1 METQEKPTI
10 TIDDKNYIVEDL
22 PDGAKYCIA
31 QIQDLQQQ
39 TQAARAR
46 VDQLEM
52 ANRGFVE
59 ALKVEINKME
69 NLPEGELA
77 DKVVQ

>member
-69 NLPEGELA
+69 NPPEGELA

>member
-10 TIDDKNYIVEDL
+10 TIDGKNYIVEDL

-39 TQAARAR
+39 AQAARAR

-52 ANRGFVE
+52 SIRGFTA
-59 ALKVEINKME
+59 ALHE
-69 NLPEGELA
+69 ELS
-77 DKVVQ
+77 KEEKE

>member
-10 TIDDKNYIVEDL
+10 TIDDKSYIIEEL
-22 PDGAKYCIA
+22 SEGARYCIA

-52 ANRGFVE
+52 SNRGFME
-59 ALKVEINKME
+59 ALRREIDAME
-69 NLPEGELA
+69 NPAPEGELA
-77 DKVVQ
+77 DKVV

>member
-10 TIDDKNYIVEDL
+10 TIDDKSYIIEEL
-22 PDGAKYCIA
+22 SEGARYCIA

-39 TQAARAR
+39 SQAARAR

-52 ANRGFVE
+52 SNRGFME
-59 ALKVEINKME
+59 ALRKEIDAME
-69 NLPEGELA
+69 NPVPEGE
-77 DKVVQ
+77 

>member
-10 TIDDKNYIVEDL
+10 TIDDKSYIIEEL
-22 PDGAKYCIA
+22 SEGARYCIA

-39 TQAARAR
+39 SQAARAR

-52 ANRGFVE
+52 SNRGFME
-59 ALKVEINKME
+59 ALRKEIDAME
-69 NLPEGELA
+69 NPTLEGE
-77 DKVVQ
+77 

>member
-10 TIDDKNYIVEDL
+10 AIDDKSYIIEEL
-22 PDGAKYCIA
+22 SEGARYCIA

-39 TQAARAR
+39 SQAARAR

-52 ANRGFVE
+52 SNRGFME
-59 ALKVEINKME
+59 ALRKEIDAME
-69 NLPEGELA
+69 NPTPEGE
-77 DKVVQ
+77 

>member
-10 TIDDKNYIVEDL
+10 TIDDKSYIIEEL
-22 PDGAKYCIA
+22 SEGARYCIA

-39 TQAARAR
+39 SQAARAR

-52 ANRGFVE
+52 SNRGFME
-59 ALKVEINKME
+59 ALRKEIDAME
-69 NLPEGELA
+69 NPAPEGE
-77 DKVVQ
+77 

>member
-10 TIDDKNYIVEDL
+10 TLDGKNYIVEDL

-39 TQAARAR
+39 AQAARAR

-59 ALKVEINKME
+59 ALKAEIDKME
-69 NLPEGELA
+69 NPEPEA
-77 DKVVQ
+77 E

>member
-10 TIDDKNYIVEDL
+10 TIDDKSYIIEEL
-22 PDGAKYCIA
+22 SEGARYCIA

-39 TQAARAR
+39 SQAARAR

-52 ANRGFVE
+52 SNRGFME
-59 ALKVEINKME
+59 ALRKEIDAME
-69 NLPEGELA
+69 NPTPEGE
-77 DKVVQ
+77 